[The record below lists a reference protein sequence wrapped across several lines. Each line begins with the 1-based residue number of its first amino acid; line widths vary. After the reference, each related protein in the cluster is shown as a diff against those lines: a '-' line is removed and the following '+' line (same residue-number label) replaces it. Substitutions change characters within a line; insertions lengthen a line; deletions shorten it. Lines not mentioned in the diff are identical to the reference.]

1 MAPPI
6 FPILYWRDTDTKASN
21 ATYDTV
27 EKLLSLKPLQC
38 LVFDNDARQLEHI
51 IEGGDDPVTNE
62 PALTPTSTGITVYK
76 QQGRSGVPTITL
88 EGNCG
93 IAEKTWRNQVR
104 TFSRKFQIESAYH
117 KHGIFGLWLPH
128 IDDFDIEPTNVLG
141 YTMALP
147 VFEHFTPSEVI
158 HFRFNLSLGMLKL
171 T

>member
-21 ATYDTV
+21 VTYDTV

-62 PALTPTSTGITVYK
+62 PALNPDGSLTVYK
-76 QQGRSGVPTITL
+76 QQGRSSVPTITL

-104 TFSRKFQIESAYH
+104 GFSRKFQVEPEFH
-117 KHGIFGLWLPH
+117 EHGIIGLWLPDM
-128 IDDFDIEPTNVLG
+128 DDFDVDPTNVIG
-141 YTMALP
+141 YTIAIP
-147 VFEHFTPSEVI
+147 VFEYFTPSQVV
-158 HFRFNLSLGMLKL
+158 HFRFNLSLGVLNL